1 MLHSSLKRAVALMV
15 VAALVLVGLSAAQ
28 RTVAQEEFV
37 VGYVLVGPQ
46 NDRGWSQAHFEAS
59 QYVEK
64 TIPGVKSIVVDKVNP
79 ADRPNVTLEQVVE
92 NMIEQGARVIFT
104 ASDEFG
110 AETLTAAE
118 RFPEVVFIHVSG
130 SAALEGKAPKN
141 VGNVMGKMEFMKMVA
156 GCAAALKTQTNSIAY
171 LGPLIN
177 DETRRL
183 VVSTYLGARYCY
195 EKYRGLDPANLKFE
209 VKWIGFWFNI
219 PGVTADPTAVA
230 NEFFN
235 GGADVLISGIDTT
248 EGIVVANQRAER
260 GEKVFAIPYDYS
272 GACEVAPKI
281 CLGVPYFNWGPSYVR
296 IVKSVMDGTW
306 KSSWDWDG
314 PNWENVNDLDTS
326 AVGYI
331 FGDALT
337 DAEKE
342 TLNAFKKGLGDGSIN
357 LFVGPLK
364 YQDGTPFLAEGEVA
378 TDKQIWYMPQLIEG
392 IIGASKAD

>member
-1 MLHSSLKRAVALMV
+1 MKRAVALTA
-15 VAALVLVGLSAAQ
+15 VAALVFVGLSAAQ

-110 AETLTAAE
+110 AETLAVAE

-130 SAALEGKAPKN
+130 SAVLEGKAPKN

-209 VKWIGFWFNI
+209 VKWIGFWFHI

-281 CLGVPYFNWGPSYVR
+281 CLGVPYFNWGPSYMR

-306 KSSWDWDG
+306 QSSWDWDG

-357 LFVGPLK
+357 LFVGPLN
-364 YQDGTPFLAEGEVA
+364 YQDGTPFLAEGEIA